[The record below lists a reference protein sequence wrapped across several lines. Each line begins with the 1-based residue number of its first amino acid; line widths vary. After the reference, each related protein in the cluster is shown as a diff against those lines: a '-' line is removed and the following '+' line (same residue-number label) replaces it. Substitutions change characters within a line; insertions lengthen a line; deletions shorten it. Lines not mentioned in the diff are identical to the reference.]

1 MDKRPLPGWGGL
13 NSSTDRRTTD
23 DETEDRGNV
32 LRALCSGGLVR
43 AVSGALQEVPGVDRV
58 VEVSLERGE
67 AIVEGNAETSLL
79 IAAVEEGGYKAE
91 TIE

>member
-1 MDKRPLPGWGGL
+1 MTKLKIDGM
-13 NSSTDRRTTD
+13 T
-23 DETEDRGNV
+23 
-32 LRALCSGGLVR
+32 CQHCVR

-67 AIVEGNAETSLL
+67 ASVEGSAEASLL
-79 IAAVEEGGYKAE
+79 IAAIEEEGYKAE